1 MLFDQFS
8 TKTTFFPFSKK
19 IHFFIS
25 DMFPSTRFTSW
36 RSCLSL
42 DFSMISQ
49 ALNVNSASII
59 CAVGE
64 QGERN
69 AVEFEL
75 FDKNKENNKIF

>member
-1 MLFDQFS
+1 
-8 TKTTFFPFSKK
+8 
-19 IHFFIS
+19 
-25 DMFPSTRFTSW
+25 
-36 RSCLSL
+36 
-42 DFSMISQ
+42 MISQ

-75 FDKNKENNKIF
+75 FDKNKTIKDGGISPLTIKWGFNHQIPYEMI

>member
-1 MLFDQFS
+1 
-8 TKTTFFPFSKK
+8 
-19 IHFFIS
+19 
-25 DMFPSTRFTSW
+25 MFPSTRFTSW

-64 QGERN
+64 QGKRN